1 MQGTNTMRNAPPRP
15 TAYRLRL
22 PGPTAV
28 PERAQQA
35 IAQQLVNHRGPE
47 AHALIAE
54 VEARAK
60 PIFGTANDILL
71 FAGSGTAVMEASLA
85 NILAPG
91 ERVLVALNGQFGE
104 RFKAIAESMGAIV
117 DGIEAEWGE
126 APDPA
131 AIKRR
136 LAEHDYR
143 AVCVVHNESA
153 TGAVADLAAIG
164 KIVKDRPALLVVDS
178 VSGLGGIEVRQDDWH
193 VDILLSASQKA
204 LMCPPGIGLVSVG
217 AKAWAVVERADR
229 VPRFFW
235 DFRKAKAAID
245 KSETAFTPPLSLIG
259 GLREALRMID
269 EEGLANVHARH
280 RRLAAALRAGGA
292 ALGLDIFTAPSARRS
307 DTVSVFRVP
316 EGVEGG
322 AIVRHLYEHHHTVI
336 AGARNRLAG
345 RVIRIGTMG
354 ALTEGDIL
362 TDLLHLEETLR
373 TLGQRVAPGAGV
385 TAAAS
390 VLAEP
395 ALSRP

>member
-1 MQGTNTMRNAPPRP
+1 MRNAPPRP

-28 PERAQQA
+28 PERVQQA
-35 IAQQLVNHRGPE
+35 IAEKLVNHRGAE

-54 VEARAK
+54 VETRAK

-104 RFKAIAESMGAIV
+104 RFKAIAESMGAVV
-117 DGIEAEWGE
+117 DGIECEWGE

-136 LAEHDYR
+136 LAGHDYR

-164 KIVKDRPALLVVDS
+164 KIVRDSPALLVVDS
-178 VSGLGGIEVRQDDWH
+178 VSGLGGIEMRQDDWH

-217 AKAWAVVERADR
+217 AKAWPVVERADR

-245 KSETAFTPPLSLIG
+245 KSETAFTPPLSLIA

-269 EEGLANVHARH
+269 EEGLAHVHARH
-280 RRLAAALRAGGA
+280 RRLSAALRAGGE
-292 ALGLDIFTAPSARRS
+292 ALGLPIFTAPSAHRS

-316 EGVEGG
+316 DGLEGG

-354 ALTEGDIL
+354 AVTEGDIL

-373 TLGQRVAPGAGV
+373 ALSRSVARGAGV
-385 TAAAS
+385 AAAAS

-395 ALSRP
+395 SLSRP

>member
-1 MQGTNTMRNAPPRP
+1 MRNVPPRP
-15 TAYRLRL
+15 TTYRLRL
-22 PGPTAV
+22 PGPTPV
-28 PERAQQA
+28 PERVQQA
-35 IAQQLVNHRGPE
+35 IARPLVNHRGPE

-54 VEARAK
+54 VETRAK

-104 RFKAIAESMGAIV
+104 RFKMIAESMGAIV
-117 DGIEAEWGE
+117 DGIECEWGE

-131 AIKRR
+131 AIRQQLSR
-136 LAEHDYR
+136 HDYR

-164 KIVKDRPALLVVDS
+164 RVVKDSPALLVVDS
-178 VSGLGGIEVRQDDWH
+178 VSGLGGLEMRQDDWH

-204 LMCPPGIGLVSVG
+204 LMCPPGMGLVSVG
-217 AKAWAVVERADR
+217 AKAWPVIERTDR
-229 VPRFFW
+229 IPRFFW

-245 KSETAFTPPLSLIG
+245 KSETAFTPPLSLIV
-259 GLREALRMID
+259 GLREALQMID
-269 EEGLANVHARH
+269 EEGLANVQARH
-280 RRLAAALRAGGA
+280 RRLAAALRAGGE
-292 ALGLDIFTAPSARRS
+292 ALGLPIFTAASALRS

-316 EGVEGG
+316 DGLEGG
-322 AIVRHLYEHHHTVI
+322 TIVRHMYEHHHTVI
-336 AGARNRLAG
+336 AGARNRLSG

-354 ALTEGDIL
+354 AVGESDIL

-373 TLGQRVAPGAGV
+373 ALGQKVAKGAGV
-385 TAAAS
+385 AAAAAI
-390 VLAEP
+390 LAE
-395 ALSRP
+395 S

>member
-1 MQGTNTMRNAPPRP
+1 MRSAPPGP

-28 PERAQQA
+28 PERVQQA
-35 IAQQLVNHRGPE
+35 IARPLVSHRGPE
-47 AHALIAE
+47 AHDVIAE
-54 VEARAK
+54 VETRAK

-91 ERVLVALNGQFGE
+91 EPVLVALNGQFGE
-104 RFKAIAESMGAIV
+104 RFKAIAEGMGAVV
-117 DGIEAEWGE
+117 DSAECTWGE

-131 AIKRR
+131 AIRQLLARR
-136 LAEHDYR
+136 DYR

-164 KIVKDRPALLVVDS
+164 EVVKDSPALLVVDS
-178 VSGLGGIEVRQDDWH
+178 VSGLGGIETRQDDWH

-217 AKAWAVVERADR
+217 TKAWPVVERADR
-229 VPRFFW
+229 AARFFW
-235 DFRKAKAAID
+235 DFRRAKAAID
-245 KSETAFTPPLSLIG
+245 KSETAFTPPLSLIVR
-259 GLREALRMID
+259 LREALRMID

-280 RRLAAALRAGGA
+280 RRLAAALRAGGE
-292 ALGLDIFTAPSARRS
+292 ALGLRIFTAPSARRS

-316 EGVEGG
+316 DALEGG

-354 ALTEGDIL
+354 AVSESDIL
-362 TDLLHLEETLR
+362 TDLLHLEATLR
-373 TLGQRVAPGAGV
+373 ALDRPVARGAGV
-385 TAAAS
+385 AAAAAI
-390 VLAEP
+390 LADG
-395 ALSRP
+395 

>member
-1 MQGTNTMRNAPPRP
+1 MRNAPPRP
-15 TAYRLRL
+15 TTYRLRL

-28 PERAQQA
+28 PERVQQA
-35 IAQQLVNHRGPE
+35 IAQKLVNHRGPE

-54 VEARAK
+54 VETRAK

-85 NILAPG
+85 NNLAPG

-104 RFKAIAESMGAIV
+104 RFKAIAESMGAVV

-126 APDPA
+126 APDPG

-164 KIVKDRPALLVVDS
+164 KIVKDS
-178 VSGLGGIEVRQDDWH
+178 
-193 VDILLSASQKA
+193 LLSASQKA

-217 AKAWAVVERADR
+217 AKAWPVVERADR

-245 KSETAFTPPLSLIG
+245 KSETAFTPPLSLIV

-269 EEGLANVHARH
+269 KEGLALVHARH
-280 RRLAAALRAGGA
+280 RRLAAALRAGSE
-292 ALGLDIFTAPSARRS
+292 ALGLTIFTAPSARRS

-316 EGVEGG
+316 EGLEGG

-354 ALTEGDIL
+354 AVTEGDIL

-373 TLGQRVAPGAGV
+373 ALGRPVAKGAGV
-385 TAAAS
+385 AAAAS
-390 VLAEP
+390 VLAE
-395 ALSRP
+395 ASLSRA

>member
-28 PERAQQA
+28 PERVHQASAQQ
-35 IAQQLVNHRGPE
+35 
-47 AHALIAE
+47 
-54 VEARAK
+54 
-60 PIFGTANDILL
+60 
-71 FAGSGTAVMEASLA
+71 
-85 NILAPG
+85 PG
-91 ERVLVALNGQFGE
+91 NQR
-104 RFKAIAESMGAIV
+104 
-117 DGIEAEWGE
+117 
-126 APDPA
+126 
-131 AIKRR
+131 
-136 LAEHDYR
+136 
-143 AVCVVHNESA
+143 
-153 TGAVADLAAIG
+153 
-164 KIVKDRPALLVVDS
+164 
-178 VSGLGGIEVRQDDWH
+178 GIEVRQDDWH
-193 VDILLSASQKA
+193 VDILLTASQKA

-217 AKAWAVVERADR
+217 AKAWPVVERADR

-235 DFRKAKAAID
+235 DFPKAKVAID
-245 KSETAFTPPLSLIG
+245 KSETAFTPPLSLIA

-316 EGVEGG
+316 EGLEGG

-354 ALTEGDIL
+354 
-362 TDLLHLEETLR
+362 
-373 TLGQRVAPGAGV
+373 
-385 TAAAS
+385 
-390 VLAEP
+390 
-395 ALSRP
+395 

>member
-1 MQGTNTMRNAPPRP
+1 MRNAPPRP

-28 PERAQQA
+28 PERVQQA
-35 IAQQLVNHRGPE
+35 IAEKLVNHRGPE

-54 VEARAK
+54 VERRAK

-85 NILAPG
+85 NVLAPG

-104 RFKAIAESMGAIV
+104 RFKAIAESMGAVV
-117 DGIEAEWGE
+117 DGLECEWGE

-131 AIKRR
+131 AIGRR

-164 KIVKDRPALLVVDS
+164 RIVKESPALLVVDS
-178 VSGLGGIEVRQDDWH
+178 VSGLGGIEMRQDDWH

-204 LMCPPGIGLVSVG
+204 LMCPPGIGLVSVSV
-217 AKAWAVVERADR
+217 KAWPVVERADR

-245 KSETAFTPPLSLIG
+245 KSETAFTPPLSLIA

-269 EEGLANVHARH
+269 DEGLAHVHGRH
-280 RRLAAALRAGGA
+280 RRLAAALRAGGE
-292 ALGLDIFTAPSARRS
+292 ALGLPIFTAPTARRS

-316 EGVEGG
+316 DRLEGG

-354 ALTEGDIL
+354 AVTEGDIL

-373 TLGQRVAPGAGV
+373 ALGQAVARGAGV
-385 TAAAS
+385 AAAAA

-395 ALSRP
+395 SLSRP